1 MSGSRFRL
9 PSGLVSRR
17 SPELLPAAATVVLL
31 LAAGLQMAMP
41 SSAALPEDSV
51 LAPRRAPEP
60 AEPVA
65 RSYPTVLASPL
76 FAPDRAPVTLQAQTA
91 GNLSGYEVIG
101 TAIAGNVSTALVRD
115 ATGRIIRVKPDA
127 ILQGWRLVSIDRAQL
142 IFDRDGEQRSLVVD
156 MTRAKSGAPHP
167 QVAASATATGN
178 DDSDDS
184 SSSSDN
190 TSNNS
195 DDDDDN

>member
-1 MSGSRFRL
+1 
-9 PSGLVSRR
+9 
-17 SPELLPAAATVVLL
+17 VVLV

-65 RSYPTVLASPL
+65 RNYPAVLASPL

-91 GNLSGYEVIG
+91 GNLSGYDVIG
-101 TAIAGNVSTALVRD
+101 TAVAGNVSTALVRD

-127 ILQGWRLVSIDRAQL
+127 ILQGWRLVSIDRTQL
-142 IFDRDGEQRSLVVD
+142 IFDRDGEQRSLVID
-156 MTRAKSGAPHP
+156 MTRAKAGAPHP
-167 QVAASATATGN
+167 QVAASGAPTSTN

-184 SSSSDN
+184 SSDN
-190 TSNNS
+190 SSNNS

>member
-1 MSGSRFRL
+1 
-9 PSGLVSRR
+9 LVSRR
-17 SPELLPAAATVVLL
+17 SPELLPAAATVVLV

-65 RSYPTVLASPL
+65 RSYPAVLASPI

-91 GNLSGYEVIG
+91 GNLSGYEVMG

-115 ATGRIIRVKPDA
+115 TTGRIIRVKPDA
-127 ILQGWRLVSIDRAQL
+127 ILQGWRLVSIDRTQL
-142 IFDRDGEQRSLVVD
+142 LFDRDGEQRALVID
-156 MTRAKSGAPHP
+156 MTRAKAGVPHP
-167 QVAASATATGN
+167 QVAATSAATSGDNGDDSTSN
-178 DDSDDS
+178 DD
-184 SSSSDN
+184 
-190 TSNNS
+190 SNNS